1 MNRTL
6 EPPTR
11 STPDAPTPNLKVRS
25 RPLVATFL
33 MLGCAVAL
41 VFGLGWSVSV
51 GAADI
56 ELGTVWRAVFTY
68 DATLSAHQII
78 QEVRLPRVVVGAMVG
93 ASFAVAGAI
102 MQGMTRNPLASP
114 SIMGLNAGAAFFL
127 VLAFVL
133 LPGLNYT
140 GLIIASF
147 FGAGFGAALVF
158 GIGSLSRGGLTPVK
172 LALAG
177 AAVTAL
183 LSSLTTGL
191 VLYFNLAQNVLFY
204 TAGGLQGTRWEQV
217 QLLLPWFLGALIAA
231 LVLSRSVTVL
241 SLGDEVAKGLGLRT
255 GLVKA
260 LCTLVVL
267 LLAGAAVAV
276 AGGVGFVGLVVPH
289 VARFL
294 VGLDYRLIIP
304 SSALLGALLLVLADL
319 GARMLKP
326 PFETPVGLITA
337 LIGVPFFLYLA
348 RRDTRGM

>member
-1 MNRTL
+1 
-6 EPPTR
+6 
-11 STPDAPTPNLKVRS
+11 
-25 RPLVATFL
+25 

-41 VFGLGWSVSV
+41 IFGLAWSVSV
-51 GAADI
+51 GAANVD
-56 ELGTVWRAVFTY
+56 LSTVWNAVFSY
-68 DATLSAHQII
+68 DPALTSHQII
-78 QEVRLPRVVVGAMVG
+78 QEVRLPRVVIGAMVG
-93 ASFAVAGAI
+93 AAFAVAGAI

-127 VLAFVL
+127 VLSFVL
-133 LPGLNYT
+133 LPGLSYT

-147 FGAGFGAALVF
+147 FGAGFGAVLVF
-158 GIGSLSRGGLTPVK
+158 GVGSLSRGGLTPVK
-172 LALAG
+172 LALSG

-183 LSSLTTGL
+183 LTSLTTGL
-191 VLYFNLAQNVLFY
+191 TLYFNLAQNVLFY
-204 TAGGLQGTRWEQV
+204 TAGGVQGTRWEQV
-217 QLLLPWFLGALIAA
+217 QLMLPWFLLA
-231 LVLSRSVTVL
+231 LVAGLALSRSVTVL
-241 SLGDEVAKGLGLRT
+241 SLGDEVAKGLGLQT

-260 LCTLVVL
+260 LCTVVVL
-267 LLAGAAVAV
+267 LLAGTAVAV

-319 GARMLKP
+319 GARTLNP

-348 RRDTRGM
+348 RRDTKGM

>member
-1 MNRTL
+1 
-6 EPPTR
+6 
-11 STPDAPTPNLKVRS
+11 VRS
-25 RPLVATFL
+25 RPLAATFL

-56 ELGTVWRAVFTY
+56 DLVTVWNAAFRPNSELT
-68 DATLSAHQII
+68 SHQII
-78 QEVRLPRVVVGAMVG
+78 QEVRLPRVVIGAMVG
-93 ASFAVAGAI
+93 AAFAVAGAV

-127 VLAFVL
+127 VLSFVL
-133 LPGLNYT
+133 FPGTSYT
-140 GLIIASF
+140 GLIITSF

-158 GIGSLSRGGLTPVK
+158 GISSLSRGGLTPVK

-183 LSSLTTGL
+183 LGSLTTGL
-191 VLYFNLAQNVLFY
+191 VLYFNLAQDVLFY

-217 QLLLPWFLGALIAA
+217 RLLLPWFVGATVAGLA
-231 LVLSRSVTVL
+231 LSRSVTVL
-241 SLGDEVAKGLGLRT
+241 SLGDEVAKGLGLQT

-260 LCTLVVL
+260 LCTIVVL
-267 LLAGAAVAV
+267 LLAGASVAV

-319 GARMLKP
+319 GARMVNP
-326 PFETPVGLITA
+326 PFETPVGLVTA
-337 LIGVPFFLYLA
+337 LVGVPFFLYLA

>member
-1 MNRTL
+1 
-6 EPPTR
+6 
-11 STPDAPTPNLKVRS
+11 
-25 RPLVATFL
+25 

-41 VFGLGWSVSV
+41 IFGLAWSVSV

-56 ELGTVWRAVFTY
+56 DLATVWNAVFSY
-68 DATLSAHQII
+68 DPVRTTHQII
-78 QEVRLPRVVVGAMVG
+78 QEVRLPRVVIGAMVG
-93 ASFAVAGAI
+93 AAFAVAGAI

-127 VLAFVL
+127 VLSFLL
-133 LPGLNYT
+133 LPRLNYT
-140 GLIIASF
+140 GLIVASF
-147 FGAGFGAALVF
+147 FGAGFGAVLVF
-158 GIGSLSRGGLTPVK
+158 GVGSLSRGGLTPVK
-172 LALAG
+172 LALSG

-183 LSSLTTGL
+183 LTSLTTGL
-191 VLYFNLAQNVLFY
+191 TLYFNLAQNILFY
-204 TAGGLQGTRWEQV
+204 TAGGVQGTRWEQV
-217 QLLLPWFLGALIAA
+217 QLMLPWFLVA
-231 LVLSRSVTVL
+231 LVAGLALSKSVTVL
-241 SLGDEVAKGLGLRT
+241 SLGDEVAKGLGLQT

-260 LCTLVVL
+260 LCTVVVL
-267 LLAGAAVAV
+267 LLAGTAVAV

-319 GARMLKP
+319 GARMLNP

-348 RRDTRGM
+348 RRDTKGM